1 MKRRDEV
8 LVGLLLIIATVVG
21 FSGTIWLARGG
32 LASGYPVY
40 ARFPWGAGLKSGQP
54 VLLAGVNVGFVQKV
68 ELIPDGTLA
77 VTLEIKNEYQ
87 IPKGSTAA
95 VEPNGIFGD
104 QLIAL
109 TPQRLVTEYHVSG
122 DTLAAGEGSPTTA
135 DLLAAGDSIATD
147 VEGIT
152 AAVRREFVDGGGIAE
167 LRRASSDLAVLIRE
181 LGTIARTQSEELS
194 RTQQLLRRTL
204 AAVDSLAVDSTVRNV
219 QRTSASL
226 AQLSEDLT
234 TTQQQ
239 VRSVVTKLDSGDGT
253 AGLLLNDPSI
263 YRRVDS
269 LLMRLDALA
278 VDVKANPRRYIK
290 LSIF

>member
-40 ARFPWGAGLKSGQP
+40 ARFQWGAGLKSGQP
-54 VLLAGVNVGFVQKV
+54 VLLAGVNVGFVQRV
-68 ELIPDGTLA
+68 ELIPDGTLV
-77 VTLEIKNEYQ
+77 VTMAIKEEYQ
-87 IPKGSTAA
+87 IPIGSTAA

-109 TPQRLVTEYHVSG
+109 TPVRMVTTYHAAG
-122 DTLAAGEGSPTTA
+122 DTLAVGEGSPTTA
-135 DLLAAGDSIATD
+135 DLLASGDSIATD
-147 VEGIT
+147 VERI
-152 AAVRREFVDGGGIAE
+152 AATVRREFVDGGGIVE
-167 LRRASSDLAVLIRE
+167 LRRASTDLAVLIRE

-204 AAVDSLAVDSTVRNV
+204 AAVDSLAVDSTVRNA
-219 QRTSASL
+219 QRTAASL
-226 AQLSEDLT
+226 AQLSEELSV
-234 TTQQQ
+234 TQQQ
-239 VRSVVTKLDSGDGT
+239 VRSIVTKLDSGEGT
-253 AGLLLNDPSI
+253 AGLLLNDPTI

-269 LLMRLDALA
+269 LLLRLDALA
-278 VDVKANPRRYIK
+278 ADVKANPRRYIK

>member
-109 TPQRLVTEYHVSG
+109 TPQRLVTEYHASG

>member
-167 LRRASSDLAVLIRE
+167 LRRASADLAVLIRE

>member
-54 VLLAGVNVGFVQKV
+54 VLLAGVNVGFVQQV

-87 IPKGSTAA
+87 IPRGSTAA
-95 VEPNGIFGD
+95 VQPNGIFGD

-109 TPQRLVTEYHVSG
+109 TPQRGVTDYHAAG
-122 DTLAAGEGSPTTA
+122 DTLAAGKGSPTTA

-167 LRRASSDLAVLIRE
+167 LRRASADLAVLIRE

-204 AAVDSLAVDSTVRNV
+204 AAVDSIAVDSTVRNV

-234 TTQQQ
+234 VTQQQ
-239 VRSVVTKLDSGDGT
+239 VRSVVSKLDSGDGT
-253 AGLLLNDPSI
+253 AGLLLNDPTI

-269 LLMRLDALA
+269 LLLRLDALA
-278 VDVKANPRRYIK
+278 ADVKANPRRYIK